1 MNTQQSRYNIL
12 VIGKTGVGKSSF
24 VNYLLGK
31 NIAESGTGRPVTE
44 RGFHQYENEVDGLP
58 VTLYDSWGLEA
69 NKYKEWMEIFSK
81 ELKDRG
87 VEKPA
92 SEWFHS
98 VFYCISGGGHRVEDA
113 DIEIL
118 RLLNDARYPV
128 SVILT
133 KCDMLSEEQEKEM
146 IAAIHKSNDSVHVIP
161 MSSGGK
167 HRSGIIE
174 PFGREEIK
182 KQAKEDFFISM
193 AERIPDRLRSLLKKG
208 LEDIEKKVYK
218 TINNMGIFE
227 TEKDAHNKMKTVY
240 NTAIQDISSHLHLDL
255 KKTLDAYAQSME
267 LMDINITGMSHRH
280 FEDAEID
287 GFWEGVAIAVLSVP
301 AVLYQIFIGSDE
313 DKEKR
318 QSAFKKELDRDGKK
332 LYAWIDD
339 VERKLK
345 ERRNKNISPRLAIA
359 LKKRD

>member
-1 MNTQQSRYNIL
+1 MNTAQSRYNIL

-118 RLLNDARYPV
+118 QFLNNARYPLRDRK
-128 SVILT
+128 SV
-133 KCDMLSEEQEKEM
+133 
-146 IAAIHKSNDSVHVIP
+146 V
-161 MSSGGK
+161 
-167 HRSGIIE
+167 
-174 PFGREEIK
+174 
-182 KQAKEDFFISM
+182 
-193 AERIPDRLRSLLKKG
+193 
-208 LEDIEKKVYK
+208 
-218 TINNMGIFE
+218 
-227 TEKDAHNKMKTVY
+227 
-240 NTAIQDISSHLHLDL
+240 
-255 KKTLDAYAQSME
+255 
-267 LMDINITGMSHRH
+267 
-280 FEDAEID
+280 
-287 GFWEGVAIAVLSVP
+287 
-301 AVLYQIFIGSDE
+301 
-313 DKEKR
+313 
-318 QSAFKKELDRDGKK
+318 
-332 LYAWIDD
+332 
-339 VERKLK
+339 
-345 ERRNKNISPRLAIA
+345 
-359 LKKRD
+359 